1 MLCQRSKVFR
11 DFGGLGGKVS
21 APHRGTQTPCQRS
34 AVPSLAAQRR
44 RQYGRARTT
53 LHTENRARPSRRAR
67 FGRRPRTIPHAP
79 NRRARFDPRE
89 RTEAA
94 ATNPKKK
101 LYVNARASAGQG
113 LATTLSKRGREPPAK
128 LGARRDSFKRPLNAA

>member
-53 LHTENRARPSRRAR
+53 LHTENRARPTRRAR
-67 FGRRPRTIPHAP
+67 FGRRPRTIQPAP

-94 ATNPKKK
+94 AQIPKK

-113 LATTLSKRGREPPAK
+113 LATMPGKRGREPPAK
-128 LGARRDSFKRPLNAA
+128 VGARRDCW